1 MNAEVAVLIIT
12 SGYVALLITLILIDA
27 MQGTPAMNLK
37 SALRALWH
45 RLVPRRHKS
54 ADQLARED
62 LQRRLRW
69 RVDSRLE
76 RAIRANRLPLED
88 ARAVRREYKR
98 LAAKH
103 DTEAL
108 TKAINY
114 AAALAPKE
122 RAPW

>member
-1 MNAEVAVLIIT
+1 
-12 SGYVALLITLILIDA
+12 
-27 MQGTPAMNLK
+27 MNLK
-37 SALRALWH
+37 SALRVWH
-45 RLVPRRHKS
+45 RLVPRRPKS

-62 LQRRLRW
+62 LPAPPALARRLLAGAAPSAPTGCRW
-69 RVDSRLE
+69 
-76 RAIRANRLPLED
+76 ED